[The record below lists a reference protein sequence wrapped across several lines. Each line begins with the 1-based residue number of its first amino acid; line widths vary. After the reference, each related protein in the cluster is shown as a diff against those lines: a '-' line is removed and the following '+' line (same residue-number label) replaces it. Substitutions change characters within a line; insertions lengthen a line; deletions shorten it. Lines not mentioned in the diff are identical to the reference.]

1 MEILKTT
8 KDQITYFTL
17 KNSAGAKLTVVDYGA
32 RLISFK
38 VPVKGNLQEVVVS
51 GKTLG
56 DFKADSR
63 YFGATVGP
71 VAGRITKG
79 AFTLEGKTYQLVQNE
94 KGNTLHSG
102 VPSYE
107 STIFSAKEEI
117 GEDYA
122 KVTFSHTQKD
132 GHNGFPGNVEV
143 TVAYTLYADNRYAI
157 TFTGKTDK
165 LTVFNPTNH
174 GYYNLTGKAEDV
186 SQHTLKISAS
196 HLAELQENSL
206 PTGTLLPMEG
216 RGFDLREGKKIGD
229 VFASGDEQIAMKK
242 GIDHPFVLEN
252 EHQVVLTSPDEKL
265 TLKVTTDRDS
275 VVIFTANFGN
285 PINFEKGS
293 VAFHGAV
300 AIEPQNLPDAMNHPG
315 FGNVVLK
322 PEETYHAETIY
333 EVLVKD

>member
-51 GKTLG
+51 GKTLK
-56 DFKADSR
+56 DFKQDSK

-79 AFTLEGKTYQLVQNE
+79 SFSLDGKTYTLEKNE

-102 VPSYE
+102 ELSYE
-107 STIFSAKEEI
+107 STIFSATEEI
-117 GEDYA
+117 GEDFA

-132 GHNGFPGNVEV
+132 GHNGFPGNIEM
-143 TVAYTLYADNRYAI
+143 TVSYTLFTDNRYAI
-157 TFTGKTDK
+157 TFTGKTDG

-174 GYYNLTGKAEDV
+174 GYYNLTGKANDI
-186 SQHTLKISAS
+186 SQHQLKISAS
-196 HLAELQENSL
+196 HLAELNEASL
-206 PTGTLLPMEG
+206 PTGKLLSVKG
-216 RGFDLREGKKIGD
+216 RGFDLRKGKKLAD
-229 VFASGDEQIAMKK
+229 VFTSGEEQIEMKN

-265 TLKVTTDRDS
+265 ALKVTTDRDS
-275 VVIFTANFGN
+275 VVIFTANFDD
-285 PINFEKGS
+285 PIVFEDGK

-300 AIEPQNLPDAMNHPG
+300 AMEPQNLPDAMNHSG

-322 PEETYHAETIY
+322 PGEFYRAEIMY
-333 EVLVKD
+333 EVLVNE